1 MMKNKFPIKSSS
13 FHLPSREKQTNKKYF
28 MNFNCT
34 ICNASERIK
43 ESSKHCLEPYVT
55 YMSQKGPVVVKGKLD
70 FVEDFFVDGRF
81 ALNLLL
87 IQFHVPIIITQ
98 KRKDEE
104 S

>member
-1 MMKNKFPIKSSS
+1 M
-13 FHLPSREKQTNKKYF
+13 SR
-28 MNFNCT
+28 
-34 ICNASERIK
+34 
-43 ESSKHCLEPYVT
+43 
-55 YMSQKGPVVVKGKLD
+55 KGPVVVKGKLD